1 MSEVPT
7 IFDER
12 LRRRRRSKLGIT
24 RPGADFLVE
33 HASLELSDRLQA
45 INRTFGTI
53 VCHGALNWSQTIAT
67 HAIATDIANVSSTKT
82 GVVMDEATLPFA
94 AGSLDAYASVLS
106 LHAVND
112 LPGALAQI
120 RRALKPDGLFVA
132 AMFGG
137 NTLTE
142 LRKCLADAELEIE
155 GGLSPRIFPFAD
167 VRDMGSLLQ
176 RAGFALPVT
185 DSEELF
191 VNYRNPAKL
200 LQDLREMAETN
211 VLVERRKSFLKKAV
225 LFRALELYAGRH
237 TREDGTVRATFEIVY
252 LTGWAPHESQQK
264 PLRPGSA
271 RMNLADAIKSS
282 AKPEQA

>member
-1 MSEVPT
+1 MSEVPS

-12 LRRRRRSKLGIT
+12 LRRQRRSRLGIN
-24 RPGADFLVE
+24 RPEADFLVE
-33 HASLELSDRLQA
+33 HASRELSDRLQA

-53 VCHGALNWSQTIAT
+53 VCHGALNWSQTVAT
-67 HAIATDIANVSSTKT
+67 HAIATDIATLLPSKT
-82 GVVMDEATLPFA
+82 ALVMDEATLPFA
-94 AGSLDAYASVLS
+94 AGSLDAYASILS

-137 NTLTE
+137 NTLAE
-142 LRKCLADAELEIE
+142 LRKCLGDAELELD
-155 GGLSPRIFPFAD
+155 GGVSPRIFPFAD

-176 RAGFALPVT
+176 RAGFSLPVT

-211 VLVERRKSFLKKAV
+211 VLVERRKTFLKKRV
-225 LFRALELYAGRH
+225 LFRALELYAQRFS
-237 TREDGTVRATFEIVY
+237 RDDGTVRATFEIVY

-271 RMNLADAIKSS
+271 RMSLSDAIRTS
-282 AKPEQA
+282 AKPETP

>member
-1 MSEVPT
+1 MNEVPA

-12 LRRRRRSKLGIT
+12 LRRRRRSKLGVT
-24 RPGADFLVE
+24 RPDADFLVE
-33 HASLELSDRLQA
+33 HAARELADRLQA

-53 VCHGALNWSQTIAT
+53 VCHGALNWSQTIASQGF
-67 HAIATDIANVSSTKT
+67 ATDIAKVSPSNTAI
-82 GVVMDEATLPFA
+82 VLDEASLPFA
-94 AGSLDAYASVLS
+94 SGSLDAYVSVLS

-112 LPGALAQI
+112 LPGALAQT

-155 GGLSPRIFPFAD
+155 GGVSPRVFPFAD

-176 RAGFALPVT
+176 RAGFSLPVT
-185 DSEELF
+185 DSEELL

-211 VLVERRKSFLKKAV
+211 VLVERRKTFLKKRV
-225 LFRALELYAGRH
+225 LFRALELYAERF
-237 TREDGTVRATFEIVY
+237 TQEDGTVRATFEIVY

-271 RMNLADAIKSS
+271 RMSLADAIRTS
-282 AKPEQA
+282 AKPEKS

>member
-12 LRRRRRSKLGIT
+12 QRRQRRSKLRVA

-33 HASLELSDRLQA
+33 HAALELSDRLQA

-67 HAIATDIANVSSTKT
+67 NAIATDIANVSPSDT
-82 GVVMDEATLPFA
+82 GIVMDEAMLPFA
-94 AGSLDAYASVLS
+94 SGSLDAYASVLS

-137 NTLTE
+137 NTLIE
-142 LRKCLADAELEIE
+142 LRKCLADAELEMD
-155 GGLSPRIFPFAD
+155 GGVSPRVFPFAD

-185 DSEELF
+185 DSEDLF

-211 VLVERRKSFLKKAV
+211 VLVERRKTFLKKRV
-225 LFRALELYAGRH
+225 LFRALELYAERF

-264 PLRPGSA
+264 PLQPGSA
-271 RMNLADAIKSS
+271 RMNLADAIRSS
-282 AKPEQA
+282 AKPETA